1 MTPAAR
7 IAATI
12 EVLEKTQS
20 SNSPADEVVSAYFR
34 GRRYIGSK
42 DRRDISQRVYDIQR
56 RGARLRWW
64 TEASHS
70 RAWAIAYLA
79 LAEKTPGDEI
89 KQLFSGEGYAP
100 PRLTADE
107 AALVDRLAG
116 RELAD
121 AAMPDAVRLEIPDWL
136 MADLGEQFG
145 ENLEA
150 ELAALNKPAP
160 LDVRVNLLKGDRAGA
175 LELLRQEG
183 INAEPTPISPIGL
196 RIGGRVNL
204 HSSTAYRGGFV
215 EPQDEAS
222 QIAALLCDTKAD
234 RLTIDYCA
242 GAGGKTLALAAS
254 MKDGGPLVACDTD
267 QTRLRRIRARAR
279 RAGVSN
285 ITVKCIA
292 DGNGGENTGR
302 TGGGLDRYQGAAE
315 RVLVDAPCSGSGA
328 WRRNPAVKW
337 KLTPERLRQH
347 VRAQSEILAA
357 AARLVAPGGRLIYAT
372 CSVLPPENER
382 QIKAFLAAHPEFS
395 PMPVS
400 QLWGA
405 ALAGRSPGDDP
416 YLRLS
421 PAGQGTDGFF
431 VAIIARKGEP

>member
-1 MTPAAR
+1 LTPAAR

-56 RGARLRWW
+56 RGARLGWW
-64 TEASHS
+64 TEASDS
-70 RAWAIAYLA
+70 RATVIAHLA
-79 LAEKTPGDEI
+79 LAEKTSGDGI

-107 AALVDRLAG
+107 AALVGRLAG
-116 RELAD
+116 RDLD
-121 AAMPDAVRLEIPDWL
+121 DPSMPAAVRLEVPDWL
-136 MADLGEQFG
+136 MDDLGEQFG

-150 ELAALNKPAP
+150 ELAALNRPAP

-175 LELLRQEG
+175 LELLRDEG

-267 QTRLRRIRARAR
+267 QTRLRRIKARAR

-285 ITVKCIA
+285 VTVKCITG
-292 DGNGGENTGR
+292 GNGGGN
-302 TGGGLDRYQGAAE
+302 GGGLDRYQGAAE

-328 WRRNPAVKW
+328 WRRNPAAKW

-357 AARLVAPGGRLIYAT
+357 AAPLVAPGGRLIYAT

-382 QIKAFLAAHPEFS
+382 QIEAFLAAHPEFS

-400 QLWGA
+400 QLWGT
-405 ALAGRSPGDDP
+405 ALAGTYQGDGP

-431 VAIIARKGEP
+431 VAITARKGEP

>member
-1 MTPAAR
+1 
-7 IAATI
+7 
-12 EVLEKTQS
+12 V
-20 SNSPADEVVSAYFR
+20 
-34 GRRYIGSK
+34 
-42 DRRDISQRVYDIQR
+42 
-56 RGARLRWW
+56 
-64 TEASHS
+64 
-70 RAWAIAYLA
+70 
-79 LAEKTPGDEI
+79 
-89 KQLFSGEGYAP
+89 
-100 PRLTADE
+100 
-107 AALVDRLAG
+107 
-116 RELAD
+116 
-121 AAMPDAVRLEIPDWL
+121 PDWL
-136 MADLGEQFG
+136 MDDLGEQFG

-150 ELAALNKPAP
+150 ELAALNRPAP

-175 LELLRQEG
+175 LELLRDEG

-267 QTRLRRIRARAR
+267 QTRLRRIKARAR

-285 ITVKCIA
+285 VTVKCITG
-292 DGNGGENTGR
+292 GNGGGN
-302 TGGGLDRYQGAAE
+302 GGGLDRYQGAAE

-328 WRRNPAVKW
+328 WRRNPAAKW

-357 AARLVAPGGRLIYAT
+357 AAPLVAPGGRLIYAT

-382 QIKAFLAAHPEFS
+382 QIEAFLAAHPEFS

-400 QLWGA
+400 QLWGT
-405 ALAGRSPGDDP
+405 ALAGTYQGDGP

-431 VAIIARKGEP
+431 VAITARKGEP